1 MLHLLLN
8 QLDLGRMKK
17 TIILICLLLG
27 TSILLIGQSKQEL
40 KRTFVNAEFSLL
52 YEEYKEALPLFL
64 ELYDFGKD
72 DAYIQYR
79 IGQCYLNIRN
89 QKDKAI
95 PFLENAIQNISEN
108 FDVGY
113 YNEKNAPIEAYYQLG
128 IAYRVNNRIED
139 AIEAFTTY
147 QKLLNKQSENK
158 EERQKLLDMQLQSC
172 YNALELRKTPTNILE
187 VNLGPKINS
196 PYPNTNPVVSEN
208 EDVLVYTSELR
219 FYDGVFFTKKRA
231 GTWLPARNI
240 SLDFQSDRPL
250 KPVYISR
257 DGTTLYLQRN
267 DNDDYNLYTSRYVD
281 GFWQAPEK
289 MTSNI
294 NTAAAETHVCL
305 SYDEQ
310 TLYFTSNREG
320 GFGGFDIY
328 KCEKNADGEWGQP
341 QNIGPPVNTIFDEAT
356 PFITE
361 NNTLYFSSQG
371 HFNIGGFD
379 IFTTKVNGDNFSEPE
394 NLGLPFNTTDNDLFF
409 FPIKNG
415 KIAYYSKYK
424 ENSLGE
430 NDIYRITILGKE
442 NIPETEK
449 TLQDSL
455 QNQNQ

>member
-1 MLHLLLN
+1 
-8 QLDLGRMKK
+8 
-17 TIILICLLLG
+17 
-27 TSILLIGQSKQEL
+27 
-40 KRTFVNAEFSLL
+40 
-52 YEEYKEALPLFL
+52 
-64 ELYDFGKD
+64 
-72 DAYIQYR
+72 
-79 IGQCYLNIRN
+79 
-89 QKDKAI
+89 
-95 PFLENAIQNISEN
+95 
-108 FDVGY
+108 
-113 YNEKNAPIEAYYQLG
+113 
-128 IAYRVNNRIED
+128 
-139 AIEAFTTY
+139 
-147 QKLLNKQSENK
+147 
-158 EERQKLLDMQLQSC
+158 MQLQSC

-196 PYPNTNPVVSEN
+196 PYPNTNPVVSEK
-208 EDVLVYTSELR
+208 EDVLVFTSELR
-219 FYDGVFFTKKRA
+219 FYDGVFFTKKRG

-267 DNDDYNLYTSRYVD
+267 DNDDYNLYTSKYVD

-305 SYDEQ
+305 SHDEQ

-328 KCEKNADGEWGQP
+328 KCKKNADGQWGQP

-356 PFITE
+356 PFMTE
-361 NNTLYFSSQG
+361 DNTLYFSSQG

-379 IFTTKVNGDNFSEPE
+379 IFTTKVNGDHFSEPE
-394 NLGLPFNTTDNDLFF
+394 NLGLPFNTTDDDLFF

-415 KIAYYSKYK
+415 RIAYYAKYK

-430 NDIYRITILGKE
+430 HDIYRITILDKE

-449 TLQDSL
+449 AIKDSL